1 MAHDFDDDAKKEL
14 ARQERAQLKRP
25 ILQLIQHGGYGWLLQ
40 GKAFW
45 SVSEVVRALAE
56 EGVKISN
63 DTVARWF
70 KTLPH
75 TQDFGGPVGL
85 RASRN
90 DLIIMFATEMI
101 SRLADKPTP
110 DPTQSS
116 VDTSVGLS
124 DDSPYSDPA
133 YRNVVK

>member
-1 MAHDFDDDAKKEL
+1 MAALSQDEAIRLLSE
-14 ARQERAQLKRP
+14 
-25 ILQLIQHGGYGWLLQ
+25 HGGYDWLIE

-45 SVSEVVRALAE
+45 SVNEVVRALAE

-90 DLIIMFATEMI
+90 DLVQMFALQMSP
-101 SRLADKPTP
+101 SRAEGGA
-110 DPTQSS
+110 QA
-116 VDTSVGLS
+116 G
-124 DDSPYSDPA
+124 
-133 YRNVVK
+133 